1 MTTINGVRH
10 YPRTPIATTAIKVND
25 ATSVEGLQSPI
36 VKFLTAAGGAEGAER
51 ADATQSHGLKNKR
64 ATDRVVIVLI
74 YTAAVMAGRP
84 RGEIV
89 LRVVCAP

>member
-1 MTTINGVRH
+1 MR
-10 YPRTPIATTAIKVND
+10 
-25 ATSVEGLQSPI
+25 
-36 VKFLTAAGGAEGAER
+36 AGGAEGAER

-64 ATDRVVIVLI
+64 TTDKIVIILM

-89 LRVVCAP
+89 LCVVCAP